1 MNLKDIMAISAMPG
15 LYEMVTN
22 RGDGL
27 VVKSLA
33 TEKVQFVPNRTH
45 TFSPLENITVYTKT
59 DSKELKEIFAEMKKQ
74 EKENP
79 VCEFKN
85 DEELKAFFKSI
96 VPDYDEEKV
105 YTSHMKKIIS
115 WFGELDKHERLTPEE
130 TKEEKVET
138 DSETKSE

>member
-1 MNLKDIMAISAMPG
+1 MNLKDIMSISAMPG
-15 LYEMVTN
+15 LYEMITN

-33 TEKVQFVPNRTH
+33 SEKVQFVPNRTH

-79 VCEFKN
+79 VREFKN
-85 DEELKAFFKSI
+85 DDELKAFFKSI
-96 VPDYDEEKV
+96 VPEYDEEKV
-105 YTSHMKKIIS
+105 YTSHMKKMIS
-115 WFGELDKHERLTPEE
+115 WFGELNKYDRLTPDEV
-130 TKEEKVET
+130 KEEKVET
-138 DSETKSE
+138 GSEAKAE